1 MTPTTP
7 VLTTPEQGVPGPGT
21 PGASPFAV
29 AFDDTDLPDY
39 LRELEQAAHYL
50 PGPQREQL
58 RRAWAIGAAA
68 HAGQTRKSG
77 EPYITHPVAVARV
90 LADQGL
96 DVETLVAAI
105 LHDTLEDTPLTPESI
120 TTGFGAT
127 VTELVDGVTKL
138 DKLQFRD
145 RQEANAESF
154 RKMLLAMSRDLR
166 VILIKLADRLHN
178 MRTLG
183 AQSVEARRR
192 IATETLE
199 IYAPIAQRLGMNLIK
214 AELQDLGFR
223 ALHPWR
229 HAVLEKRIR
238 TQPVMRREAMVQIEA
253 HLAQKL
259 AKEKLQHRL
268 VSRVKSPWSI
278 YSKMRAEHKNF
289 TQVMDVFGFRVVVG
303 TVADCYHALGVVHA
317 AYKPLDARFRDFIA
331 IPKANGYQS
340 LHTVLFGPYGSP
352 IEVQIRT
359 EDMDLIA
366 ERGIAAHWSYKHGGN
381 MPSSAQSRAQGW
393 INNLVESQRATG
405 SSLEFLEN
413 VKVDLFPDEV
423 YLFTPKGDILALPR
437 NATAVDFAYAV
448 HTDVGNHAV
457 AARVDGKLVPLRS
470 KLASGQR
477 VEIITAK
484 SSAPKPQWLEFVVSG
499 KARTS
504 IRQQLKQL
512 EHEDAVQ
519 LGHRM
524 LDRALESLS
533 TSLERVPSQRVD
545 AFLTEHRYP
554 RLEALLA
561 DIALGNR
568 MPQQVAQALV
578 REASAKKQRRVEM
591 PMPRS
596 DDKILITGAE
606 RGVISFAQ
614 CCLPIPGDEIMGYH
628 TAGKGIVVH
637 RLDCPNL
644 AEYRKSPDRWV
655 AIGWDRKVSGDFPTA
670 MRIELDNRPGAL
682 AQVAAA
688 IAEAESN
695 IDRLEYI
702 ERDTNVSAIRFQIE
716 VRDRKHLAEVMRRV
730 RRLKVVLGVQ
740 RI

>member
-1 MTPTTP
+1 MTPAEPALNTYPAAPDHT
-7 VLTTPEQGVPGPGT
+7 E
-21 PGASPFAV
+21 
-29 AFDDTDLPDY
+29 LPDY
-39 LRELEQAAHYL
+39 VRELELAAHYL
-50 PGPQREQL
+50 PEPQRLLL
-58 RRAWAIGAAA
+58 RRAWSVGAAA

-77 EPYITHPVAVARV
+77 EPYITHPVAVAKV
-90 LADQGL
+90 LAEQGL

-105 LHDTLEDTPLTPESI
+105 LHDTIEDTPLTRECLA
-120 TTGFGAT
+120 TEFGPT
-127 VTELVDGVTKL
+127 VAELVDGVTKL

-145 RQEANAESF
+145 RQEAAAESF
-154 RKMLLAMSRDLR
+154 RKMLLAMARDLR

-183 AQSVEARRR
+183 AQSAEARER
-192 IATETLE
+192 IARETLE

-229 HAVLEKRIR
+229 HAVIEKRIR
-238 TQPVMRREAMVQIEA
+238 TQPVVRRESLVQIEA
-253 HLAQKL
+253 HLAQRL

-268 VSRVKSPWSI
+268 ISRVKSPWSI
-278 YSKMRAEHKNF
+278 YTKMHHEHKSF
-289 TQVMDVFGFRVVVG
+289 TQVMDVFGFRVVVKS
-303 TVADCYHALGVVHA
+303 VPDCYHALGVVHS
-317 AYKPLDARFRDFIA
+317 AYKPLDSRFRDFIA

-352 IEVQIRT
+352 VEVQIRT

-366 ERGIAAHWSYKHGGN
+366 ERGIAAHWSYKHGGEGPN
-381 MPSSAQSRAQGW
+381 SAQSRAHSW
-393 INNLVESQRATG
+393 IASLVESQRATG

-423 YLFTPKGDILALPR
+423 YLFTPKGDIMSLPR
-437 NATAVDFAYAV
+437 NSTALDFAYAV
-448 HTDVGNHAV
+448 HTDVGNRAV
-457 AARVDGKLVPLRS
+457 AARVDGKLVPLRT

-484 SSAPKPQWLEFVVSG
+484 SSTPKPQWLEFVVSG

-524 LDRALESLS
+524 LDRALEVLE
-533 TSLERVPSQRVD
+533 TSLDRTPALRLE
-545 AFLTEHRYP
+545 AYLTENRYP

-568 MPQQVAQALV
+568 MPNQVALALA
-578 REASAKKQRRVEM
+578 REAPGKAGRGRAIDR
-591 PMPRS
+591 PRLPE
-596 DDKILITGAE
+596 DKILITGAE
-606 RGVISFAQ
+606 RGVISFAN
-614 CCLPIPGDEIMGYH
+614 CCLPLPGDDIMGYH

-637 RLDCPNL
+637 RMDCPNL
-644 AEYRKSPDRWV
+644 ADYRKSPDRWV
-655 AIGWDRKVSGDFPTA
+655 AIGWDRQVSGDFA
-670 MRIELDNRPGAL
+670 AALRIEVDNRPGSL

-695 IDRLEYI
+695 IDRVEYL
-702 ERDTNVSAIRFQIE
+702 ERDANIAIMRFAIE
-716 VRDRKHLAEVMRRV
+716 VHDRKHLADVMRRV
-730 RRLKVVLGVQ
+730 RRLAVVLGVQ
-740 RI
+740 RM

>member
-1 MTPTTP
+1 MSPLSP
-7 VLTTPEQGVPGPGT
+7 VLDPATP
-21 PGASPFAV
+21 ASEEAE
-29 AFDDTDLPDY
+29 LPDY
-39 LRELEQAAHYL
+39 VRELEQAAQYL
-50 PGPQREQL
+50 PKSQREQL
-58 RRAWAIGAAA
+58 RRAWSIGAAA

-77 EPYITHPVAVARV
+77 EPYITHPVAVAKV

-96 DVETLVAAI
+96 DIETLVA
-105 LHDTLEDTPLTPESI
+105 
-120 TTGFGAT
+120 AT

-192 IATETLE
+192 IAAETLE
-199 IYAPIAQRLGMNLIK
+199 IFAPIAQRLGMNLIK

-238 TQPVMRREAMVQIEA
+238 TQPVMRRESMVQIEA
-253 HLAQKL
+253 QLAQKL

-268 VSRVKSPWSI
+268 ISRVKSPWSI
-278 YSKMRAEHKNF
+278 YGKMRAEHKNF
-289 TQVMDVFGFRVVVG
+289 TQVMDVFGFRIVVG

-366 ERGIAAHWSYKHGGN
+366 ERGIAAHWSYKHGGRD

-393 INNLVESQRATG
+393 ITSLVESQRATG

-423 YLFTPKGDILALPR
+423 YLFTPKGDILSLPR
-437 NATAVDFAYAV
+437 NATTLDFAYAV

-524 LDRALESLS
+524 LDRALEALA
-533 TSLERVPSQRVD
+533 TSLERVPAQRVD
-545 AFLTEHRYP
+545 SFLAEHRYP
-554 RLEALLA
+554 RLESLLA

-568 MPQQVAQALV
+568 MPQHVAQALT
-578 REASAKKQRRVEM
+578 REATAKTKRRVVPQ

-596 DDKILITGAE
+596 EDKILITGAE

-628 TAGKGIVVH
+628 TTGKGIVVH
-637 RLDCPNL
+637 RLDCPNV

-655 AIGWDRKVSGDFPTA
+655 TIGWDPKS
-670 MRIELDNRPGAL
+670 
-682 AQVAAA
+682 AA
-688 IAEAESN
+688 ISPP
-695 IDRLEYI
+695 
-702 ERDTNVSAIRFQIE
+702 
-716 VRDRKHLAEVMRRV
+716 
-730 RRLKVVLGVQ
+730 
-740 RI
+740 

>member
-1 MTPTTP
+1 MTSATP
-7 VLTTPEQGVPGPGT
+7 ALTPATP
-21 PGASPFAV
+21 ASSEAE
-29 AFDDTDLPDY
+29 LPDY
-39 LRELEQAAHYL
+39 VRELDRAAHYL
-50 PGPQREQL
+50 PLAQREQL
-58 RRAWAIGAAA
+58 HRAWSIGAAA
-68 HAGQTRKSG
+68 HAGQSRKSG

-120 TTGFGAT
+120 TTEFGAT

-192 IATETLE
+192 IAAETLE

-238 TQPVMRREAMVQIEA
+238 TQPVMRRESMVQIEA
-253 HLAQKL
+253 QLAQKL

-268 VSRVKSPWSI
+268 ISRVKSPWSI
-278 YSKMRAEHKNF
+278 YTKMRSEHKSF
-289 TQVMDVFGFRVVVG
+289 TQVMDVFGFRIVMG

-366 ERGIAAHWSYKHGGN
+366 ERGIAAHWSYKHGGRD

-393 INNLVESQRATG
+393 ITSLVESQRATG

-437 NATAVDFAYAV
+437 NATTLDFAYAV

-484 SSAPKPQWLEFVVSG
+484 SSSPKPQWLEFVVSG

-512 EHEDAVQ
+512 EHEDAVS

-524 LDRALESLS
+524 LDRALEAQS
-533 TSLERVPSQRVD
+533 TSLERVASKRVD
-545 AFLTEHRYP
+545 AFLAEHRYP

-578 REASAKKQRRVEM
+578 REASEKKTRKVAAA

-596 DDKILITGAE
+596 EDKILITGAE

-628 TAGKGIVVH
+628 TTGKGIVVH
-637 RLDCPNL
+637 RLDCPNV

-655 AIGWDRKVSGDFPTA
+655 SIGWDREVTGDFPTA

-695 IDRLEYI
+695 IDRLEYM
-702 ERDTNVSAIRFQIE
+702 ERDTNISAIRFQIE

-730 RRLKVVLGVQ
+730 HRLKVVLGVQ

>member
-1 MTPTTP
+1 MTPATP
-7 VLTTPEQGVPGPGT
+7 ALTPAAP
-21 PGASPFAV
+21 ASVEA
-29 AFDDTDLPDY
+29 DLPDY
-39 LRELEQAAHYL
+39 VRELDQAAHYL
-50 PGPQREQL
+50 PLPQREQL
-58 RRAWAIGAAA
+58 HRASSIGAPA

-105 LHDTLEDTPLTPESI
+105 LHDTLEDTPLTPDSI
-120 TTGFGAT
+120 TTEFGAT

-145 RQEANAESF
+145 RQAANAESF
-154 RKMLLAMSRDLR
+154 RQMLLAMSRDLR

-253 HLAQKL
+253 QLAQKL

-268 VSRVKSPWSI
+268 ISRVKSPWSI
-278 YSKMRAEHKNF
+278 YTKMRGEHKSF
-289 TQVMDVFGFRVVVG
+289 TQVMDVFGFRIVVG

-366 ERGIAAHWSYKHGGN
+366 ERGIAAHWSYKHGGRD

-393 INNLVESQRATG
+393 ITSLVESQRATG

-423 YLFTPKGDILALPR
+423 YLFTPKGDILSLPR
-437 NATAVDFAYAV
+437 NATTLDFAYAV

-512 EHEDAVQ
+512 EHEDAVS

-524 LDRALESLS
+524 LDRALEAVGS
-533 TSLERVPSQRVD
+533 SLERVPSQRVD
-545 AFLTEHRYP
+545 ALLAEHRYP

-578 REASAKKQRRVEM
+578 REASEKKVRKAASV
-591 PMPRS
+591 PIPRGE
-596 DDKILITGAE
+596 DKILITGAE

-628 TAGKGIVVH
+628 TTGKGIVVH
-637 RLDCPNL
+637 RLDCPNV

-655 AIGWDRKVSGDFPTA
+655 SIGWDREVTGDFPTA

-688 IAEAESN
+688 IAEAGSN

-702 ERDTNVSAIRFQIE
+702 ERDTNISAIRFQIE
-716 VRDRKHLAEVMRRV
+716 VRDRKHLAEVIRRV
-730 RRLKVVLGVQ
+730 HRLKVVLGVQ